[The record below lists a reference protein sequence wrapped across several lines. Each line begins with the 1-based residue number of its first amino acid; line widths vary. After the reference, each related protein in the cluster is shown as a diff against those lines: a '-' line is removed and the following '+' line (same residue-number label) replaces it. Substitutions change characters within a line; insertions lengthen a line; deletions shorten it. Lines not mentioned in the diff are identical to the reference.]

1 MWWGRK
7 ISGLS
12 QHEMEGINMESNEK
26 YKTVI
31 ELVGKSELSSLKT
44 VMSGIIS
51 IINNP
56 KSSVK
61 DLKEV
66 IQIDPP
72 LSAKVLRQANSVYY
86 SPRNKIISIT
96 QALIFLGFDAL
107 KELVL
112 NQKVCDIF
120 GKGDLIGGYSRTS
133 LWKHSNA
140 VALLGK
146 LIYRREFRESGEN
159 AYAAGLLHDIGIIL
173 EDQFLQDKF
182 KQILIKSKNEKINLS
197 EAEQKILGYNHA
209 ILGMALLESWE
220 LPQELFTSIGCH
232 HNPDQSSLPASR
244 LIPTLF
250 VADYFCQQCGLGY
263 ADAPFQNE
271 TVFYK
276 CIEELGMTSVSLDLI
291 IKEVR
296 EEISKMEDQ
305 GLF

>member
-1 MWWGRK
+1 
-7 ISGLS
+7 
-12 QHEMEGINMESNEK
+12 MEEINMEPAEKKEK
-26 YKTVI
+26 YETVI
-31 ELVGKSELSSLKT
+31 ELVGKSEISSLKS
-44 VMSGIIS
+44 VVSGIIN

-56 KSSVK
+56 KSSIK

-72 LSAKVLRQANSVYY
+72 LSAKVLRRANSVYY

-96 QALIFLGFDAL
+96 QALIFLGFDSL
-107 KELVL
+107 KEMALS
-112 NQKVCDIF
+112 QKVCDIF
-120 GKGDLIGGYSRTS
+120 GKGGLIGGYSRIS

-159 AYAAGLLHDIGIIL
+159 AYVAGLLHDIGIII
-173 EDQFLQDKF
+173 EDQFLQDEF
-182 KQILIKSKNEKINLS
+182 KQILIKSEDEKINLS

-209 ILGMALLESWE
+209 TLGMALVESWE
-220 LPQELFTSIGCH
+220 LPHELSTSIGHH
-232 HNPDQSSLPASR
+232 HNPGQSSLPASR
-244 LIPTLF
+244 LVSTLF
-250 VADYFCQQCGLGY
+250 VADYFCQQCGFGY

-271 TVFYK
+271 TIFYK
-276 CIEELGMTSVSLDLI
+276 CIEELGMTSLSLDLI
-291 IKEVR
+291 IKEVQ